1 MTSEGNLFPRVLFY
15 LAPGAREWTGVGED
29 PGSEV
34 EPKGH
39 EHEVKNLLYHEV
51 IFRGRIVLE
60 FFHFSFAV
68 YTTNIFEGLSSYC
81 IYKSLLLKMTMTI
94 SNISDNNRHSIIS
107 IIVTFST

>member
-1 MTSEGNLFPRVLFY
+1 M
-15 LAPGAREWTGVGED
+15 GED

-60 FFHFSFAV
+60 FFDSSFRLQ
-68 YTTNIFEGLSSYC
+68 YSTNIFEGLSSYC
-81 IYKSLLLKMTMTI
+81 MYKSLHLKMTVTDNFNKSQTTI
-94 SNISDNNRHSIIS
+94 GIQLSQSLLLFPPEILFN
-107 IIVTFST
+107 

>member
-1 MTSEGNLFPRVLFY
+1 MDRGGR
-15 LAPGAREWTGVGED
+15 GR
-29 PGSEV
+29 EV

-60 FFHFSFAV
+60 FFDSSFRLQ
-68 YTTNIFEGLSSYC
+68 YSTNIFEGLSSYC
-81 IYKSLLLKMTMTI
+81 MYKSLHLKMTVTD
-94 SNISDNNRHSIIS
+94 NFKHISDNNRHSIIS